1 MARSVANDSRLVAFV
16 ATVDVVRAKRFYA
29 GSLGLGLVAEDEFAL
44 MFDANGTPLRV
55 AAVREITPAPYTVLG
70 WQVRDIVA
78 AVKELQNAGV
88 VFERYP
94 ALVQDDHSI
103 WNAPSGAKVAW
114 FKDPDGN
121 VLSISQHQ
129 RSVD

>member
-1 MARSVANDSRLVAFV
+1 MIRSSIRVDAARVPLHRSVHLGTDSDIPRY
-16 ATVDVVRAKRFYA
+16 R
-29 GSLGLGLVAEDEFAL
+29 SAL
-44 MFDANGTPLRV
+44 FRCSGCLNR
-55 AAVREITPAPYTVLG
+55 
-70 WQVRDIVA
+70 VA

-88 VFERYP
+88 VFERYA
-94 ALVQDDHSI
+94 ALVQDDDSI
-103 WNAPSGAKVAW
+103 GTAPSGAKVAW